1 MDRLKI
7 KLTAYDLRLT
17 TYGLRLTAYDLRLT
31 AYGLRLT
38 ALGTVFPKITH
49 IEDKLLTRVLRGVA
63 PSLSQPQLV

>member
-1 MDRLKI
+1 MDILKI
-7 KLTAYDLRLT
+7 KLTTYELRLT
-17 TYGLRLTAYDLRLT
+17 TYGLRLTAYD
-31 AYGLRLT
+31 LRLT